1 MNSQAPQSTY
11 FEQINKNVCK
21 NVAFSEEELRI
32 FNEHLQ
38 YRKIKKKTFLLQ
50 EGEICNFEAFIIK
63 GCMRKYYIDKNGFEV
78 ILQFAIED
86 WWVSDIASFHEQ
98 KPSDLFIEALED
110 CEIFVLTPDKKEDLL
125 MKAPRFERQFR
136 LLVQK
141 NLSATQSRLINSIA
155 QTAYERYAD
164 FLKKYPKIP
173 QRVAQHYI
181 ASYLGISAEFLSK
194 VRAKMAKNS

>member
-38 YRKIKKKTFLLQ
+38 YKKIKKKTFLLQ

>member
-38 YRKIKKKTFLLQ
+38 YKKIKKKTFLLQ

-125 MKAPRFERQFR
+125 TKAPRFERQFR

>member
-1 MNSQAPQSTY
+1 MNSNAPLSTY
-11 FEQINKNVCK
+11 FDQINKNVCK

-38 YRKIKKKTFLLQ
+38 YKTIKKKTFLLQ

-86 WWVSDIASFHEQ
+86 WWVSDIASFHDQ

-110 CEIFVLTPDKKEDLL
+110 CEIFVLTPDKKEALL
-125 MKAPRFERQFR
+125 AKAPKFERQFR

-155 QTAYERYAD
+155 QTAHERYAD

-194 VRAKMAKNS
+194 VRAKMAKGK